1 MVTMALTKIQQRE
14 AADLNQ
20 RLLELVDDYFF
31 QNSPRND
38 GNRPFA
44 VLRTTRIVGE

>member
-20 RLLELVDDYFF
+20 RLLELVDDGDRADSRCVFL
-31 QNSPRND
+31 
-38 GNRPFA
+38 
-44 VLRTTRIVGE
+44 VWLRIVFWRSPAR